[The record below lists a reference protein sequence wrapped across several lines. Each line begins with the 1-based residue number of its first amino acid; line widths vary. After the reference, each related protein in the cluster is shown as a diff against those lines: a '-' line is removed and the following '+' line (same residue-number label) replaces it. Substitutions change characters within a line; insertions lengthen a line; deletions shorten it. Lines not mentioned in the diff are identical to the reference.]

1 MNSRTQF
8 DAIVVG
14 GGIVGCSAVLALA
27 QCGLKTLHIDH
38 RGAPSWQ
45 EDQPDVKVYA
55 IAPDNVAFFETLGVW
70 QSIRNARVQ
79 PYHRMVVWDAAGGK
93 ELSFNAAELG
103 TPALGWI
110 IESTLL
116 IDRLR
121 AHIHARGIDCLCPAQ
136 VVSLECDDDQARI
149 RLDDGQRFAARV
161 IVAADGRTSALR
173 SMAQIAVS
181 TRPYGHQAIM
191 ALIQTQRPHE
201 ATAWQRFLTTG
212 PFAVLPWSQGQSAI
226 VWTVPDA
233 NAHWLMEQDE
243 AVFNHF
249 QTNAF
254 GARLGAMHLKSQ
266 RYCFPLVRQLAQRY
280 LHGRVA
286 LVGDAAHVVHP
297 LAGQGV
303 NLGLRDVERLY
314 ASVVRAHS
322 RGVDWST
329 PYQLQRWE
337 RQRRSEDTM
346 AAMSFDAIHRL
357 YSNDAVMPV
366 LLRGTLLQAAGQV
379 SPFRYWLWRHAA
391 GITRGHSIQ
400 ALTRQG
406 VISSG

>member
-1 MNSRTQF
+1 
-8 DAIVVG
+8 
-14 GGIVGCSAVLALA
+14 
-27 QCGLKTLHIDH
+27 
-38 RGAPSWQ
+38 
-45 EDQPDVKVYA
+45 
-55 IAPDNVAFFETLGVW
+55 
-70 QSIRNARVQ
+70 
-79 PYHRMVVWDAAGGK
+79 MVVWDAAGAE
-93 ELSFNAAELG
+93 ELVFSAADLA

-121 AHIHARGIDCLCPAQ
+121 AQIHARGIDCLCPAK

-149 RLDDGQRFAARV
+149 RLDDGQRLAARL

-173 SMAQIAVS
+173 SMVQIAVS

-212 PFAVLPWSQGQSAI
+212 PFALLPWTQGQSAI
-226 VWTVPDA
+226 VWTVPDTK
-233 NAHWLMEQDE
+233 AHWLMEQEE
-243 AVFNHF
+243 AVFNQF

-254 GARLGAMHLKSQ
+254 GARLGAMQLKSQ

-280 LHGRVA
+280 LHGRVV

-303 NLGLRDVERLY
+303 NLGLRDVERLH

-322 RGVDWST
+322 RGIDWST
-329 PYQLQRWE
+329 PNQLQRWE
-337 RQRRSEDTM
+337 RQRRSEDTV
-346 AAMSFDAIHRL
+346 AAMGFDAIHRL
-357 YSNDAVMPV
+357 YANDAVGPV
-366 LLRGTLLQAAGQV
+366 LLRGALLQAAGHV
-379 SPFRYWLWRHAA
+379 SPLRSWLWRHAA
-391 GITRGHSIQ
+391 GMKRGIAMP
-400 ALTRQG
+400 ALTRQR
-406 VISSG
+406 VTLSG